1 MKRNTENDQR
11 KGGKEDV
18 DRDRKGASV
27 GDCEKKF

>member
-27 GDCEKKF
+27 GDGEKKF